1 LFSLPLGKL
10 FPTLAVY
17 DDEIVVDWDVD
28 CRQLQPE
35 KKGKSAMKKMAI
47 SLLILGLL
55 VMAAPVQGQFLG
67 HLRPAETLGMGS
79 LRLGTSVGVFQ
90 DAFTLTGRIQ
100 YGLAAVIDF
109 TADLGL
115 LDYENTDDPELL
127 LGAALHFQALQYN
140 LGNPVD
146 MTVGFFTEYYE
157 LDRGPYKDY
166 SDISLGVSL
175 AMSRPLRFPSGLEVI
190 PYGEANIRIDRVET
204 FRGTDS
210 DFNLG
215 LNLGAALPLSG
226 TAQFVA
232 EAQLDDQFGV
242 LVGINFLMW

>member
-1 LFSLPLGKL
+1 
-10 FPTLAVY
+10 
-17 DDEIVVDWDVD
+17 
-28 CRQLQPE
+28 
-35 KKGKSAMKKMAI
+35 MKKTTI

-79 LRLGTSVGVFQ
+79 LRLGTSMGVFQ
-90 DAFTLTGRIQ
+90 DAFTLSGRIQ
-100 YGLAAVIDF
+100 YGLAAVVDL

-127 LGAALHFQALQYN
+127 LGAGLHFQVLQYN

-146 MTVGFFTEYYE
+146 MTMGFFAEYYE
-157 LDRGPYKDY
+157 LDHGHFHDY
-166 SDISLGVSL
+166 SNVSLGVSL
-175 AMSRPLRFPSGLEVI
+175 AMSRPLKFPSGLEVI
-190 PYGEANIRIDRVET
+190 PYGEANIRVDRTE
-204 FRGTDS
+204 RGGDTDS